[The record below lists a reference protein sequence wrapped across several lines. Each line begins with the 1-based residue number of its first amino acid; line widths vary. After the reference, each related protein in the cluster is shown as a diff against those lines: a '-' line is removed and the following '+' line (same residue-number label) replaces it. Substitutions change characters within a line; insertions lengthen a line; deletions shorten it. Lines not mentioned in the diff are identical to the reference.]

1 MKYRNLLLAGAV
13 AFAATS
19 AHSHEVRLCLFP
31 HSPTRSVDTAVA
43 KAAFGRL
50 ALSYREV
57 DLGRALGDGALA
69 QPRLTKLLAS
79 TCDVFAGIPTAAGAR
94 PGAGLVASQPYVA
107 ADFVEFELPGTAPG
121 GAVAVAYRT
130 PAQLIAAEAK
140 VPDFDVENT
149 PDAVIR
155 AVAERRVPHGIAW
168 APSLLD
174 YQRAHPGVH
183 FAQQPT
189 HSRFSTWQLRFVG
202 ATRERALVGRLSHA
216 IDALRRSGELQR
228 LTATA
233 APQGA
238 ADHGVATATPTRT
251 AFHPQPGWG
260 FVRVAATPTAQFSAA
275 QVGPGRKVYAA
286 ECARCHGAKLE
297 GRTAPALVG
306 AGFAPSSNSTMTVGG
321 IYQYVT
327 TNMPADKP
335 GQLKPAQYVDVM
347 AFLLHA
353 NGYAPSGNT
362 LTARAAP
369 NDTSPFDS
377 FVQ

>member
-1 MKYRNLLLAGAV
+1 MKYRNFLLAGAV

-19 AHSHEVRLCLFP
+19 AHSHEVRLCVFP
-31 HSPTRSVDTAVA
+31 HSPTRSVDLAVA

-50 ALSYREV
+50 DLAYREV
-57 DLGRALGDGALA
+57 DLGSALGDGALA
-69 QPRLTKLLAS
+69 QPGLAKLLAS

-94 PGAGLVASQPYVA
+94 PGDGLVASRPYAA
-107 ADFVEFELPGTAPG
+107 ADFVEFALPGTAPG

-140 VPDFDVENT
+140 APDFDVENT

-155 AVAERRVPHGIAW
+155 AVVDHRVPHGIAW
-168 APSLLD
+168 APSLQA
-174 YQRAHPGVH
+174 YQRAHPDVT

-202 ATRERALVGRLSHA
+202 ATRERALVERLSQA
-216 IDALRRSGELQR
+216 IGTLRRAGELPQ
-228 LTATA
+228 LTTAA
-233 APQGA
+233 APQGSADRDVA
-238 ADHGVATATPTRT
+238 AATPTRT
-251 AFHPQPGWG
+251 AFHAAAGWH
-260 FVRVAATPTAQFSAA
+260 FVRVDATPTAQFAAA
-275 QVGPGRKVYAA
+275 QVAPGRKVYAA

-335 GQLKPAQYVDVM
+335 GQLKPEQYLDVM
-347 AFLLHA
+347 AFLLRA
-353 NGYAPSGNT
+353 NGYAPSGKP
-362 LTARAAP
+362 LTAQAAP
-369 NDTSPFDS
+369 NDASPFDS

>member
-1 MKYRNLLLAGAV
+1 MKYRNLILAGAV

-19 AHSHEVRLCLFP
+19 AHSHEVRLCVFP
-31 HSPTRSVDTAVA
+31 HSPTRGVDTAVA

-57 DLGRALGDGALA
+57 DLGSALGDGALA
-69 QPRLTKLLAS
+69 QPRLAKLLAS
-79 TCDVFAGIPTAAGAR
+79 NCDVFAGIPTAAGAS
-94 PGAGLVASQPYVA
+94 PGAGLVASQPYA
-107 ADFVEFELPGTAPG
+107 ATNFVEFGLPGAAAG

-155 AVAERRVPHGIAW
+155 AVVDRRVPHGIAW
-168 APSLLD
+168 APSLQA

-183 FAQQPT
+183 FAQQAT

-202 ATRERALVGRLSHA
+202 ATRESALLGRLSHA

-228 LTATA
+228 LTAAA
-233 APQGA
+233 APRGTADRAEA
-238 ADHGVATATPTRT
+238 AARPMRT
-251 AFHPQPGWG
+251 AFHRQAGWG

-306 AGFAPSSNSTMTVGG
+306 AGFAPASNSTMTVGG

-335 GQLKPAQYVDVM
+335 GQLKPDQYLDVM

-353 NGYAPSGNT
+353 NGYAPSGKP